1 MFYDEVRRAAEVLR
15 SRVNRQPTVG
25 IILGSGLGEI
35 AQHLEDPAVVPY
47 AEIPGFP
54 PSSVAGH
61 AARLVF
67 GRMGNTEVAA
77 MQGRF
82 HYYEGLSMKQI
93 TFPVFV
99 LRQLGVRS
107 LIVTNACGAI
117 NQDFAPGDLMLITD
131 HINLSPFN
139 PLVGPNEERFGPR
152 FPDMTAV
159 YDPRLRD
166 YALQTAGQLGLAL
179 RQGVYAFFP
188 GPCYE
193 TAAEIR
199 AYKALGADAIGMSTV
214 PEAVAAR
221 YLGLRVLGLACITNM
236 ATGIAKTAH
245 SHEEVLA
252 AAANSSAAFCRLI
265 QTLLA
270 SFPTETE
277 LPEGGD
283 GLSA

>member
-15 SRVNRQPTVG
+15 NRVNRQPTVG

-35 AQHLEDPAVVPY
+35 AQRLEDPAVVPY

-61 AARLVF
+61 AAQLVF

-107 LIVTNACGAI
+107 LIVTNACGGI
-117 NQDFAPGDLMLITD
+117 NERFAPGDLMLITD

-139 PLVGPNEERFGPR
+139 PLVGPNE
-152 FPDMTAV
+152 
-159 YDPRLRD
+159 
-166 YALQTAGQLGLAL
+166 
-179 RQGVYAFFP
+179 
-188 GPCYE
+188 
-193 TAAEIR
+193 
-199 AYKALGADAIGMSTV
+199 
-214 PEAVAAR
+214 
-221 YLGLRVLGLACITNM
+221 
-236 ATGIAKTAH
+236 
-245 SHEEVLA
+245 
-252 AAANSSAAFCRLI
+252 
-265 QTLLA
+265 
-270 SFPTETE
+270 
-277 LPEGGD
+277 
-283 GLSA
+283 